1 MLASK
6 VQLTSVTRSPAPPV
20 QTPPPVCHAA
30 FLKKDEL
37 TTTVD
42 APDLIA
48 PPKAPSF
55 FQKLQLTTTSRLPP
69 AIAPPPPVFALVELP
84 SKRQFSTRTK
94 SVAPALIAPPLPNAA
109 LFKKLQ
115 LRTSSVPP
123 RIQMAPPS
131 VALVPP
137 RSV

>member
-1 MLASK
+1 MLPSN
-6 VQLTSVTRSPAPPV
+6 VQLTSVTWSLEPPD
-20 QTPPPVCHAA
+20 QTPPPVRHAT
-30 FLKKDEL
+30 FPKKDEL
-37 TTTVD
+37 TTTVES
-42 APDLIA
+42 PDLIA

-69 AIAPPPPVFALVELP
+69 TIAPPPPVFAEVALP

-94 SVAPALIAPPLPNAA
+94 SDAPALIAPPSPLAE
-109 LFKKLQ
+109 LSMKLQ

-123 RIQMAPPS
+123 RIQIAPPS